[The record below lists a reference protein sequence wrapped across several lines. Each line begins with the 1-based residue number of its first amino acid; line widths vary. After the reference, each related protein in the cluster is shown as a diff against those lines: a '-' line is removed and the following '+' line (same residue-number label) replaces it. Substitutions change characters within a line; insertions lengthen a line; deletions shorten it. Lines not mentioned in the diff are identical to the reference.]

1 MRELIELVNVLN
13 VQRLKAD
20 GLWGIIIEPNSKLEQ
35 LYTAIAEGKV
45 RSDEEAIALL
55 YPPPQKSTSYPS
67 LKNKLKERLT
77 DTVFLLDFHEPG
89 YTDRQKA
96 FYECNKKWAAA
107 SVLLS
112 KNAKLIG
119 IDILENL
126 LRHTTLYEFT
136 DLTLSVLYTL
146 RLHYGTIAGDHKKYV
161 QYRDLYKQYQAY
173 SLVENEAEELY
184 TQLVSQY
191 VVSKATK
198 EVLSE
203 KAQEYYDKIKTNL
216 EKSDSFR
223 LHLCGRLI
231 QTIIFTS
238 RNDYAATAEVCESA
252 IAFFERKPFESKLP
266 LQAFYYQ
273 LVVCYTQMK
282 AFDKGQ
288 EIISRYQAIFDEGSF
303 NWFKLQELY
312 LLLSMHTRHYADA
325 WRCHQ
330 MVVQHAKFDN
340 QPAQIREMWKIY
352 GAFVHFLR
360 QSGRIAE
367 ADDNAEVGKFRVAKF
382 LNEIPT
388 YSQDKRG
395 MNIPILI
402 IQILFLTFE
411 RDYAQAIDRIE
422 AIEKYCSRY
431 LKQNDTFR
439 SNCFIKMLLQMPA
452 ASFHQEAVLRK
463 AQKYHEQLLS
473 VPLEIANQTHEIEII
488 PYEDLWEM
496 AVESLQNQIYKPRT
510 KGGK

>member
-35 LYTAIAEGKV
+35 LYSAIAEGRV

-55 YPPPQKSTSYPS
+55 YPPPQKSTAYPS

-146 RLHYGTIAGDHKKYV
+146 RLHYGTIAGDHEKYV
-161 QYRDLYKQYQAY
+161 QYRDLYKQYQSF
-173 SLVENEAEELY
+173 SLIENEAEELY

-203 KAQEYYDKIKTNL
+203 KAQEYYDKIKGNL

-231 QTIIFTS
+231 QTIIYTS

-252 IAFFERKPFESKLP
+252 IAFFESKPFESKLP

-312 LLLSMHTRHYADA
+312 LLLSMHTKHYTDA
-325 WRCHQ
+325 
-330 MVVQHAKFDN
+330 
-340 QPAQIREMWKIY
+340 
-352 GAFVHFLR
+352 
-360 QSGRIAE
+360 
-367 ADDNAEVGKFRVAKF
+367 
-382 LNEIPT
+382 
-388 YSQDKRG
+388 
-395 MNIPILI
+395 
-402 IQILFLTFE
+402 
-411 RDYAQAIDRIE
+411 
-422 AIEKYCSRY
+422 
-431 LKQNDTFR
+431 
-439 SNCFIKMLLQMPA
+439 
-452 ASFHQEAVLRK
+452 
-463 AQKYHEQLLS
+463 
-473 VPLEIANQTHEIEII
+473 
-488 PYEDLWEM
+488 
-496 AVESLQNQIYKPRT
+496 
-510 KGGK
+510 

>member
-35 LYTAIAEGKV
+35 LYTAIAEGRV
-45 RSDEEAIALL
+45 RTDEEAIALL
-55 YPPPQKSTSYPS
+55 YPPPQKSSAYPS
-67 LKNKLKERLT
+67 LKNKLKDRLT
-77 DTVFLLDFHEPG
+77 DTVFLLDFHDPA

-126 LRHTTLYEFT
+126 LRHATLFEFT
-136 DLTLSVLYTL
+136 DLTLSILYTL
-146 RLHYGTIAGDHKKYV
+146 RLHYGTIAGDQKKYT
-161 QYRDLYKQYQAY
+161 QYRDQYKQVQAL
-173 SLVENEAEELY
+173 SLMENEAEELY
-184 TQLVSQY
+184 THLVSHY
-191 VVSKATK
+191 VASKATK
-198 EVLSE
+198 EELSG
-203 KAQEYYDKIKTNL
+203 KAEEYFERIRPHL

-231 QTIIFTS
+231 ETIIYTS
-238 RNDYAATAEVCESA
+238 KNDYAATARVCEEA
-252 IAFFERKPFESKLP
+252 IRFFESKPFESKLP

-282 AFDKGQ
+282 AFEEGQ
-288 EIISRYQAIFDEGSF
+288 AIIKRYQAIFDEGSF

-312 LLLSMHTRHYADA
+312 LLLAMHTRHYTDA
-325 WRCHQ
+325 WRCHSN
-330 MVVQHAKFDN
+330 VVGHPKFDN

-352 GAFVHFLR
+352 GAYVHFLR
-360 QSGRIAE
+360 QSGRISEVGDA
-367 ADDNAEVGKFRVAKF
+367 AEVGKFRMAKF

-388 YSQDKRG
+388 YAQDKRG

-402 IQILFLTFE
+402 IQILFLTYE
-411 RDYAQAIDRIE
+411 QEYGQTIDRIE

-463 AQKYHEQLLS
+463 AEKLLDQLRS

-496 AVESLQNQIYKPRT
+496 AVNALQNQIYKPRK
-510 KGGK
+510 KG